1 MKRYKRIIDTVLT
14 ACFFIV
20 AVTGIMLHLK
30 KHGISIEPRYVLK
43 AIHYYAGYLFSI
55 CALLHAQM
63 CLPVL
68 QKMKAKPWFRR
79 FTWALLGF
87 GTAALLTG
95 TVKLLSPVRISHI
108 GLWHF
113 WLGLFMIATAARHLW
128 TALPWLLAKWRKP

>member
-1 MKRYKRIIDTVLT
+1 MKRHKRIIDTVLT
-14 ACFFIV
+14 ACLVIV
-20 AVTGIMLHLK
+20 AATGIMLHLK
-30 KHGISIEPRYVLK
+30 KHGIVIEPRAVLK
-43 AIHYYAGYLFSI
+43 AIHYYVGYLFSL
-55 CALLHAQM
+55 CSLLHVQM

-87 GTAALLTG
+87 GTAVLLTG
-95 TVKLLSPVRISHI
+95 TVKLLSPVKIPHI

-128 TALPWLLAKWRKP
+128 TAMPWLLAKWRKP

>member
-30 KHGISIEPRYVLK
+30 KHGIVIEPRAVLK
-43 AIHYYAGYLFSI
+43 AIHYYAGYLFSL
-55 CALLHAQM
+55 CALLHVQM

-79 FTWALLGF
+79 FTWILLGIC
-87 GTAALLTG
+87 AALPLTG
-95 TVKLLSPVRISHI
+95 IVKQFSPVKIPHL
-108 GLWHF
+108 GLWHYWF
-113 WLGLFMIATAARHLW
+113 GIIMIVTAVRHLW
-128 TALPWLLAKWRKP
+128 TALPWLLAKWKK

>member
-14 ACFFIV
+14 ACLVIV
-20 AVTGIMLHLK
+20 AATGIMLHLK
-30 KHGISIEPRYVLK
+30 KHGIVIEPRAVLK
-43 AIHYYAGYLFSI
+43 AIHYYAGYLFSL
-55 CALLHAQM
+55 CALLHVQM

-87 GTAALLTG
+87 GTAVLLTG
-95 TVKLLSPVRISHI
+95 TVKLLSPVKIPHI

-128 TALPWLLAKWRKP
+128 TALPWLLVKRRKP

>member
-1 MKRYKRIIDTVLT
+1 MKRHKRIIDTVLT

-30 KHGISIEPRYVLK
+30 KHGIVIEPRAVLK

-55 CALLHAQM
+55 CALLHMQM

-87 GTAALLTG
+87 GTAVLLTG
-95 TVKLLSPVRISHI
+95 TVKLLSPVRIPHI
-108 GLWHF
+108 GLWHY

>member
-1 MKRYKRIIDTVLT
+1 MKRYKHIIDTVLT
-14 ACFFIV
+14 AFLVIV
-20 AVTGIMLHLK
+20 AATGIMLHLK

-55 CALLHAQM
+55 CALLHVQM

-87 GTAALLTG
+87 GTAVLLTG
-95 TVKLLSPVRISHI
+95 TVKLLSPVKIPHL

-113 WLGLFMIATAARHLW
+113 WFGLFMIATAVCHLW

>member
-14 ACFFIV
+14 ACLVIV
-20 AVTGIMLHLK
+20 AATGIMLHLK
-30 KHGISIEPRYVLK
+30 KHGIVIEPRAVLK
-43 AIHYYAGYLFSI
+43 AIHYYVGYLFSL
-55 CALLHAQM
+55 CALLHVQM

-87 GTAALLTG
+87 GTAVLLTG
-95 TVKLLSPVRISHI
+95 TVKLLSPVKIPHI

-128 TALPWLLAKWRKP
+128 TAMPWLLAKWKKQ